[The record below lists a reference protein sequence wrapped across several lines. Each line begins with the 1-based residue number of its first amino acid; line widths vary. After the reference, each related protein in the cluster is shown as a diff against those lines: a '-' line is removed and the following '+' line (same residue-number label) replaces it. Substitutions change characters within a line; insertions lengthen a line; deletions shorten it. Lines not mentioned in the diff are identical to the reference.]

1 MTDRSRQMPDPQTP
15 TILAIAAMHDRAA
28 SRATGVRRLVHEEC
42 AIHLRLVADD
52 AEFLHHLNADTEEA
66 FGGDFD
72 A

>member
-1 MTDRSRQMPDPQTP
+1 MTDRSRQMPDPQTA
-15 TILAIAAMHDRAA
+15 TVLAIAAMH
-28 SRATGVRRLVHEEC
+28 
-42 AIHLRLVADD
+42 RLVADD